1 VGQRA
6 SQKRLLS
13 RAPPRSK
20 STPETAVVR
29 LLRKTTFGSAPATER
44 VSAFLA
50 RYDERDAAIN
60 QLINGVLLSR
70 RQLVGELREH
80 LLRPAAPL
88 FAHSPS

>member
-1 VGQRA
+1 M
-6 SQKRLLS
+6 
-13 RAPPRSK
+13 
-20 STPETAVVR
+20 VR